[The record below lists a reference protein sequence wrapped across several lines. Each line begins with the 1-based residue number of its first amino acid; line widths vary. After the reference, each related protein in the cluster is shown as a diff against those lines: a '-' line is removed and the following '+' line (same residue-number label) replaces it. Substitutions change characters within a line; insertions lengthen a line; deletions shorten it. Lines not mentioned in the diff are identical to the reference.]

1 METQDWK
8 NQIPVVDHMHRLNP
22 HSVQGNMDETDLEA
36 ARDPRRWYDQKGSAP
51 QLPPPISLGSSG

>member
-1 METQDWK
+1 METQDWR

-36 ARDPRRWYDQKGSAP
+36 AKDPRRWYDQKGS
-51 QLPPPISLGSSG
+51 PPPRPLGS